1 MAHTLVMVRTAFQA
15 WFASRLLEQL
25 QPSSY
30 DVLQISYN
38 KAPEERVQFD
48 LIASNAR
55 NAWFVEGRHMRF
67 DFLTQFDLWRM
78 IPLEAVTTSYQ
89 ALMLS
94 SIDAP
99 VIGAIASRHPSADL
113 ITWDD
118 GLANIVPNGRY
129 NTGALP
135 WRANLVRKVLL
146 AGSISSLKSR
156 IGQHY
161 TIFPDLPNIAPVS
174 CTRTIIKNDQT
185 ERTELSSVGPS
196 YFIGQPFEE
205 ALTPKGMAWLKD
217 QVNVLAPD
225 WYVRHPREKNPL
237 IKDIPE
243 LNKCGQIAEQAVAR
257 HAAGRSIRLV
267 GVFSTTLF
275 SLADISASV
284 TMLLPRVLKDREFI
298 ADLGQRSGFQLIR
311 E

>member
-1 MAHTLVMVRTAFQA
+1 MVHTLVMVRTAFQG

-30 DVLQISYN
+30 DVLQISYD
-38 KAPEERVQFD
+38 KAPEERAQFD
-48 LIASNAR
+48 LIASQAHH
-55 NAWFVEGRHMRF
+55 AWFVEGRRMRF
-67 DFLTQFDLWRM
+67 DFLNQFDLWRM

-99 VIGAIASRHPSADL
+99 VIGAIASRHPNADL

-118 GLANIVPNGRY
+118 GLANIVPEGRY
-129 NTGALP
+129 QTGALP
-135 WRANLVRKVLL
+135 WRAKLVRKMLH
-146 AGSISSLKSR
+146 AGSISNLKSR
-156 IGQHY
+156 ICQHY
-161 TIFPDLPNIAPVS
+161 TLFPGLPNIAPVT

-185 ERTELSSVGPS
+185 AKTELNSVGPS

-205 ALTPKGMAWLKD
+205 ALTPEGIAWLKD
-217 QVNVLAPD
+217 QVQALAPD
-225 WYVRHPREKNPL
+225 WYVRHPRERNPL
-237 IKDIPE
+237 IKGMPE
-243 LNKCGQIAEQAVAR
+243 LDKCGQIAEEAVVR
-257 HAAGRSIRLV
+257 HAAGRSIRLF
-267 GVFSTTLF
+267 GAFSTTLF
-275 SLADISASV
+275 SLVDISADI

-298 ADLGQRSGFQLIR
+298 ANLGQRSGFQIIK